1 MFLKLNIKDN
11 VGIYLGGNKI
21 FYTNNKKHA
30 ISLKIPYGHK
40 FSLKNITKNNFI
52 IKYGEIIGKAKKDIK
67 IGIHVHIHNM
77 I

>member
-21 FYTNNKKHA
+21 FYINNTKHT
-30 ISLKIPYGHK
+30 IGLKISYGHK
-40 FSLKNITKNNFI
+40 FALKKITKNHFI

-67 IGIHVHIHNM
+67 IGTHVHIHNM